1 MHDDLVMRVMRF
13 IIRYRESFFFVNAQ
27 DGGIGRG
34 KWQKRLWRFLEAKKS
49 QSVV

>member
-27 DGGIGRG
+27 DGGIGRVV
-34 KWQKRLWRFLEAKKS
+34 WQKKS